1 MSNGFYNLRLRI
13 GKYLE
18 ENIKNYLRDNGLLSI
33 STYEITKTFENYLPE
48 IWKQDIIKKSNP
60 ILMLRYIPD
69 FIVVDKKDKL
79 GTFLLDTKCMFT
91 PIYLK
96 TFPDQINQNLKD
108 NITLEN
114 IGVIEREAYKS
125 YVSHHKSG
133 SKVAILI
140 ACTYNPNFL
149 FCDFV
154 ENLKI
159 LYTEGKIRNY
169 NSSGSTTPRVNIDLR
184 KMKTLKEFVKDYLK
198 FTDEVKL
205 IRLISNL
212 RNNLNFIGLPKK
224 INLKRAEEVKNS
236 LSKLCNIEL
245 SFKNLD

>member
-1 MSNGFYNLRLRI
+1 MNNRFHNLRLPI

-18 ENIKNYLRDNGLLSI
+18 ENIQNYLQDNELLSI
-33 STYEITKTFENYLPE
+33 STNEIKKTFENYLPE
-48 IWKQDIIKKSNP
+48 IWKKDVIKKSNP
-60 ILMLRYIPD
+60 VLMLRYLPD
-69 FIVVDKKDKL
+69 FIVIDKKDEFD
-79 GTFLLDTKCMFT
+79 TFLLDTKTMFT
-91 PIYLK
+91 PIYLN
-96 TFPDQINQNLKD
+96 TFPDQINKNLKD

-125 YVSHHKSG
+125 YISHHKSG

-140 ACTYNPNFL
+140 ACTYNPKFL

-159 LYTEGKIRNY
+159 LYTEKETRNY

-198 FTDEVKL
+198 FTNQEKL
-205 IRLISNL
+205 NRLISNL
-212 RNNLNFIGLPKK
+212 RNNLNFIGLPNK
-224 INLKRAEEVKNS
+224 INLNRAKEVKNS